1 VIRTLWTALVTTLA
15 TLYWGPVILFQA
27 LRGRKDGD
35 WYVHATQSWT
45 RAVMRASGCRVVIH
59 GAEHVRPGVP
69 QVIASNH
76 ASWFDVFAIASTLH
90 VPYHF
95 VAKKELL
102 KIPLFG
108 PAMAAAGHVIIDRSN
123 RERALESLREA
134 GERIRH
140 TPAAVVIF
148 PEGTRS
154 RTGRLMPFKK
164 GAFLLAA
171 ESGVAIVP
179 AAVTGSFGIMPP
191 GSPRIRPN
199 TIHVRYLEPIPAEEV
214 AAAGVRGVEPL
225 MERVHAAIGAALAQD
240 EALPAAPSSRAL
252 RPVASR
258 RGDRETDL

>member
-1 VIRTLWTALVTTLA
+1 VIRTLWTALVTTFA
-15 TLYWGPVILFQA
+15 TFYWAPVILFQA
-27 LRGRKDGD
+27 LLGRKDGD
-35 WYVHATQSWT
+35 WYVAATQSWT
-45 RAVMRASGCRVVIH
+45 RTVLWASGCEVVIH
-59 GAEHVRPGVP
+59 GAEHVRPGIP

-76 ASWFDVFAIASTLH
+76 VSWFDVFAIAGTLH
-90 VPYHF
+90 VPFHF

-102 KIPLFG
+102 RIPLFG
-108 PAMAAAGHVIIDRSN
+108 PAMQAAGHVIIDRSN
-123 RERALESLREA
+123 RERAIESLREA

-191 GSPRIRPN
+191 GSRRIRPN
-199 TIHVRYLEPIPAEEV
+199 TIHVHYLEPIPAAEV
-214 AAAGVRGVEPL
+214 AAAGTRGVEPL
-225 MERVHAAIGAALAQD
+225 MERVHAAIGAALS
-240 EALPAAPSSRAL
+240 EAEPLAAPASRAL

-258 RGDRETDL
+258 RDDRETDL